1 MAKRVKLEWQWSGLC
16 LNRAADTARVSQ
28 ILMHSCTHAWTGF
41 CESEQTFLRAG
52 RAMSSHSPAASMCS
66 GAATSATS
74 CTHTRLPTWQLHH
87 ASFDS
92 LYSDAL
98 LNTQMPGGRSDPCRT
113 CSQHLGKS
121 LWHLY
126 VRLLYKIGQLPLK
139 ASRVC
144 HFLWQMPLLDI
155 LHHREP
161 AVLPDGHQQA
171 ASGKAWLLS

>member
-1 MAKRVKLEWQWSGLC
+1 MPGYNCFMAKRVKLEWQWSGLC

-98 LNTQMPGGRSDPCRT
+98 LNTQMPCSTLRCLVEGQTHAGLVHNIWENPCGTCMSDCCTR
-113 CSQHLGKS
+113 
-121 LWHLY
+121 
-126 VRLLYKIGQLPLK
+126 
-139 ASRVC
+139 
-144 HFLWQMPLLDI
+144 
-155 LHHREP
+155 
-161 AVLPDGHQQA
+161 
-171 ASGKAWLLS
+171 